1 MSSPCGDPML
11 TFPPD
16 ITFVIQLLSFFLLLF
31 LLKGMLFDPFQELL
45 VEREQRTEGDAQLAV
60 NETAEAEALAKKVEL
75 ELAKAREEAMG
86 EVDTLRRA
94 TKEEEAALFAGARE
108 ASSRKLAE
116 MRSEIA
122 GARESASQALRAEA
136 SALAEDMAAAVLGQG
151 AGA

>member
-1 MSSPCGDPML
+1 ML

>member
-1 MSSPCGDPML
+1 ML

-45 VEREQRTEGDAQLAV
+45 VVREQRTEGDAQLAV